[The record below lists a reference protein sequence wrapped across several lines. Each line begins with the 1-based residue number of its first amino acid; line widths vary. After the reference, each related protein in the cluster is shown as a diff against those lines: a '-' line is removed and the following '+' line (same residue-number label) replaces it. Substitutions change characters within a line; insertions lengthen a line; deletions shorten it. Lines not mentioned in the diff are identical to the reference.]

1 MRVGILNLGWNF
13 LFVRE
18 LRILLL
24 PQRYL
29 HMAETFPT
37 NADFSGT
44 LDRSAIDAAIAAEEA
59 RRKVEGRQSRSYAT
73 PLPD

>member
-1 MRVGILNLGWNF
+1 
-13 LFVRE
+13 
-18 LRILLL
+18 
-24 PQRYL
+24 
-29 HMAETFPT
+29 MAETFPT

-59 RRKVEGRQSRSYAT
+59 RRKVEGLQSRSYAT